1 MVFTRL
7 REDFKC
13 SFDDSI
19 SGGGGGGGGGGSGDG
34 GGGLMVVLVS
44 SGSPAVPALL
54 GITSVV
60 AILRV

>member
-13 SFDDSI
+13 SFEDRVS
-19 SGGGGGGGGGGSGDG
+19 GGGGSGGGGSGG
-34 GGGLMVVLVS
+34 GGGLMVVFVP
-44 SGSPAVPALL
+44 SGGQAVPALL

-60 AILRV
+60 AILLV